1 MWTCEREH
9 EQMSPRES
17 FLEYHVDVDGILFDI
32 EEKIIGDVEEYFATC
47 HGWKKLDEKMDK
59 K

>member
-1 MWTCEREH
+1 
-9 EQMSPRES
+9 MSPRES

-47 HGWKKLDEKMDK
+47 HG
-59 K
+59 